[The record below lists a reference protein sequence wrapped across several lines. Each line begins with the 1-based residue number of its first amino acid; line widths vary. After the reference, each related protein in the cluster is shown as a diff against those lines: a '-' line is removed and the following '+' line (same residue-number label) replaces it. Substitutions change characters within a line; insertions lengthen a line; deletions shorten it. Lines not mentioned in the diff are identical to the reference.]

1 MKKLMIAA
9 AIVCAAVIS
18 QGAAVTWKWNSTA
31 YDAPNRTK
39 EGDVA
44 YQGTVY
50 LFNALS
56 VTQQS
61 ILDASGDL
69 SKFKA
74 LDSYTTG
81 DGKLSTARTIADPYS
96 LFTAD
101 PEVTPGGLKQPVLK
115 KEVAGVPTDFIEYFY
130 AMVTTDAEGNKYVF
144 LSETAEASLQSSK
157 NTSLAVSLSS
167 PSKAMQE
174 GTTFTAGGWYSTV
187 PEPTSGLLLLL
198 GVAGLALRRRR
209 A

>member
-31 YDAPNRTK
+31 YDAPNRGAT
-39 EGDVA
+39 DVA

-74 LDSYTTG
+74 IDSYTTG
-81 DGKLSTARTIADPYS
+81 DGKLSTARTIADPYT

-101 PEVTPGGLKQPVLK
+101 PEVTPGGLKQPVLN
-115 KEVAGVPTDFIEYFY
+115 KEVSGVPTDFIEYFY
-130 AMVTTDAEGNKYVF
+130 AMVTTDTAGNEYVF
-144 LSETAEASLQSSK
+144 LSETAEIQLNSSK
-157 NTSLAVSLSS
+157 NTGISTSLST
-167 PSKAMQE
+167 PTKAMQE
-174 GTTFTAGGWYSTV
+174 GSTFSKSGWYSTV

>member
-101 PEVTPGGLKQPVLK
+101 PEVTPGGLKQPVLN
-115 KEVAGVPTDFIEYFY
+115 KEGIDYIEYFY
-130 AMVTTDAEGNKYVF
+130 AMVTTDAAGNEYVF
-144 LSETAEASLQSSK
+144 LSETAEAQLQAAK
-157 NTSLAVSLSS
+157 NTSLAVSLST

-174 GTTFTAGGWYSTV
+174 GTTFSKSGWYSTV